1 MSSLVFIS
9 GFSGSPI
16 ILKLSL
22 LPLFS
27 RSITLSVRYFMF
39 SSNFL
44 VFWLCFISSCFKA
57 WFSFTVWSNW
67 FCRCVNFF
75 CIISHFSSQRAS
87 IFLVLSDSNSSWVC
101 GEFLTFPPRGLP
113 SFWSFLIQIL
123 HGFVESFYF
132 LWKILENFLVYL
144 LLSALYF
151 VFWLHRMCPKSPL
164 SSYFSW
170 YFGASVLL
178 WNLSSLNVEDWLF
191 LSLSG
196 DQWL

>member
-57 WFSFTVWSNW
+57 WFSF
-67 FCRCVNFF
+67 F
-75 CIISHFSSQRAS
+75 
-87 IFLVLSDSNSSWVC
+87 DY
-101 GEFLTFPPRGLP
+101 
-113 SFWSFLIQIL
+113 IL
-123 HGFVESFYF
+123 YHHVQFG
-132 LWKILENFLVYL
+132 VY
-144 LLSALYF
+144 
-151 VFWLHRMCPKSPL
+151 FWLFWESNY
-164 SSYFSW
+164 S
-170 YFGASVLL
+170 
-178 WNLSSLNVEDWLF
+178 
-191 LSLSG
+191 
-196 DQWL
+196 